1 MKKHTTIIDHK
12 IRVKLKLSLQDY
24 TLLYFLSEWFKTNK
38 NKPTNEDFINLI
50 GCKLEDATTQLFLTK
65 LQQKNFINK
74 DYVPTS
80 LWENEFG
87 SSASF
92 DSLWKLHPKGSKI
105 LSKQRLIVVLKKVP
119 FEELEAKLSEYVKT
133 NEFEYLK
140 NLDVWLNPKM
150 EHWNDPLVYKEGF
163 KKEDKNND
171 RKLVM

>member
-74 DYVPTS
+74 DYVPTA
-80 LWENEFG
+80 LWKNEF
-87 SSASF
+87 
-92 DSLWKLHPKGSKI
+92 K
-105 LSKQRLIVVLKKVP
+105 VVREKVKFVP
-119 FEELEAKLSEYVKT
+119 PSLEAVILYFKSNGYNTDGAKQAF
-133 NEFEYLK
+133 NYYNSADWK
-140 NLDVWLNPKM
+140 DSKGNPVINWKQKM
-150 EHWNDPLVYKEGF
+150 IGNWFRDEF
-163 KKEDKNND
+163 KKESVSEGVSSNIQLGK
-171 RKLVM
+171 KS

>member
-1 MKKHTTIIDHK
+1 MKKHITIIDHK
-12 IRVKLKLSLQDY
+12 IRVKLKLGLQEY

-50 GCKLEDATTQLFLTK
+50 GCKFDDATQLFLMK
-65 LQQKNFINK
+65 LKQKNFITS
-74 DYVPTS
+74 DYKPTN
-80 LWENEFG
+80 LWNSEFG
-87 SSASF
+87 SSAGF
-92 DSLWKLHPKGSKI
+92 DKLWEIHAKGNKI
-105 LSKQRLIVVLKKVP
+105 LSKQRLIVVLKKVS
-119 FEELEAKLSEYVKT
+119 FEELESKLREYVQT

-150 EHWNDPLVYKEGF
+150 EHWNDPLVYKGEF